1 MGDSERNIN
10 GKIKD
15 IAVKLRRIRELKGLT
30 REKFCEPLGENSEY
44 WGLIER
50 GEQPISLVKLLQV
63 CEVYGIPLESVVTLD
78 YTGDAQAEDRHLRQV
93 IVALLNQCHGR
104 QLEVVQK
111 FIEDIA
117 LSL

>member
-1 MGDSERNIN
+1 M
-10 GKIKD
+10 
-15 IAVKLRRIRELKGLT
+15 KLRRIRELKGLT

-63 CEVYGIPLESVVTLD
+63 CEVYEIPLESVVTLD
-78 YTGDAQAEDRHLRQV
+78 YTGDARAEDRYLRQD
-93 IVALLNQCHGR
+93 IMSLLNQCRGR
-104 QLEVVQK
+104 QLEVVHK
-111 FIEDIA
+111 FIEEIA